1 MGLGEVRG
9 RAYMICV
16 PVSLC
21 VYMCVSMCMCACV
34 HVCVKRVSGRMIN
47 LNQVSSFQGCFEAT
61 LL

>member
-9 RAYMICV
+9 RANMICV

-21 VYMCVSMCMCACV
+21 VCVCV
-34 HVCVKRVSGRMIN
+34 HVCACMYTCVCVKGVSGRMIN
-47 LNQVSSFQGCFEAT
+47 LNQASSFQGCFEAT